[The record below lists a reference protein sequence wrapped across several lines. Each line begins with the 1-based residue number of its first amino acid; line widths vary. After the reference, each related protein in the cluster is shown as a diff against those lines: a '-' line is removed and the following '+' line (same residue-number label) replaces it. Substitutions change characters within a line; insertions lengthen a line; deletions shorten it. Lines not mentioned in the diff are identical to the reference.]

1 MAHEENDANIK
12 NEKQR
17 YESMIEQA
25 RAQLATLENE
35 RLKMKTLIESFIQRE
50 EVRAN
55 MNIEVTTVLF

>member
-1 MAHEENDANIK
+1 
-12 NEKQR
+12 
-17 YESMIEQA
+17 MIEQA
-25 RAQLATLENE
+25 RAQLTTLENE

>member
-1 MAHEENDANIK
+1 
-12 NEKQR
+12 
-17 YESMIEQA
+17 MIEQA

-35 RLKMKTLIESFIQRE
+35 CLKMKTLIESFIQRE

>member
-1 MAHEENDANIK
+1 
-12 NEKQR
+12 
-17 YESMIEQA
+17 MIEQA
-25 RAQLATLENE
+25 RAQLGTLENE

>member
-1 MAHEENDANIK
+1 
-12 NEKQR
+12 
-17 YESMIEQA
+17 MIEQA

-55 MNIEVTTVLF
+55 MNIEVTMVLF